1 MPTKSYDEF
10 LHQELREPEM
20 AAEYLSAA
28 LEAGSVAQFL
38 LALRH
43 VAEAHGG
50 VGVLSN
56 ITELNRQSLYRTL
69 SERGNPTLSSLLPIL
84 RAIGIDLA
92 FRPIRSAIA
101 G

>member
-10 LHQELREPEM
+10 LRRELREPEM

-28 LEAGSVAQFL
+28 LEEGSVAQFL
-38 LALRH
+38 LALRN

-56 ITELNRQSLYRTL
+56 ITELNRQSLYKTM
-69 SERGNPTLSSLLPIL
+69 SERGNPTLSSLLAIL
-84 RAIGIDLA
+84 HAIGIDVT
-92 FRPIRSAIA
+92 FRPIRSVVA